1 MGIKQGKD
9 KNINMKKKI
18 SEAVIKRLPRYYRCL
33 TELEQEGLDR
43 ISSHAL
49 SVRMGVTAS
58 QIRQDLNCFGGFG
71 QQGYGYKV
79 QDLRAALRNL
89 IGLDRTYSVIILGAG
104 NIGQALAN
112 YSGFDKEGFYVKA
125 MFDVNVSPTH
135 RSPRNI
141 PLYHIDLLEK
151 YLQSN
156 KTDIAVISVTQ
167 SEAQNVANRLVNAD
181 VKYIWNFT
189 PKELTVPPD
198 VTIENV
204 HLSDS
209 LFILSYRSREN
220 AAQES

>member
-1 MGIKQGKD
+1 
-9 KNINMKKKI
+9 MKKKI

-33 TELEQEGLDR
+33 TELEQEGADR

-79 QDLRAALRNL
+79 HDLRAALRGL
-89 IGLDRTYSVIILGAG
+89 IGLDRTYSMIILGAG

-125 MFDVNVSPTH
+125 MFDVNVSLTH
-135 RSPRNI
+135 RTSRNI

-151 YLQSN
+151 YLESN
-156 KTDIAVISVTQ
+156 KVDIAVISVTQ
-167 SEAQNVANRLVNAD
+167 SEAQNVANRLVASGI
-181 VKYIWNFT
+181 KYIWNFT
-189 PKELTVPPD
+189 PSELSIPED
-198 VTIENV
+198 IIIENV

-209 LFILSYRSREN
+209 LFTLSYRCREN
-220 AAQES
+220 GV